1 MASLPEKLHNDVVA
15 VCPLTGISLGDETD
29 KSTWRVNFKP
39 EATDQQKA
47 DAQAVIDA
55 FDIAAWEE
63 AQASE
68 AQRQAGVK
76 ASAYVT
82 QWDDALKRKTVTQ
95 IKALFDGATAQQ
107 KSDLLFYLL
116 LVRALEVKD

>member
-1 MASLPEKLHNDVVA
+1 MTIKLTEAIESLRPGAEFSVSDVFNNPGYANIEWLDQSQTKPTEQEV
-15 VCPLTGISLGDETD
+15 LDEIT
-29 KSTWRVNFKP
+29 RL
-39 EATDQQKA
+39 EAL
-47 DAQAVIDA
+47 
-55 FDIAAWEE
+55 E
-63 AQASE
+63 ASE